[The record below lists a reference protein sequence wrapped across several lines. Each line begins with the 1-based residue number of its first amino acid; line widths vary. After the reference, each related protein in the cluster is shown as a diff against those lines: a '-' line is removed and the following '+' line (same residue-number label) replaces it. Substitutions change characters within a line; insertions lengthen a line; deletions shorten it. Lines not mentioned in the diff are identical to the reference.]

1 MGIGK
6 PHASRELQRDSP
18 KVNVWCGIMCNQ
30 IIGSFFFNGA
40 SITADVYLDLL
51 IKYMA
56 PQLIDFQPTIIFQQN
71 GAPPQWGLHVRE
83 FLNETFPDRWIG
95 KDGAIPWPPLSPDI
109 TPLDFFLWGYVKD
122 IVYQT
127 KVRDMTDLKQRIS
140 NAIATIDEAMLQRTW
155 QEIEYRLDVLRATNG
170 AHIEIY

>member
-1 MGIGK
+1 M
-6 PHASRELQRDSP
+6 
-18 KVNVWCGIMCNQ
+18 NVWCGIMCNQ
-30 IIGSFFFNGA
+30 IIGSFFFNEA
-40 SITADVYLDLL
+40 SITADVYLNLL
-51 IKYMA
+51 IKYMT

-71 GAPPQWGLHVRE
+71 GAPPHWGLHVRE

-95 KDGAIPWPPLSPDI
+95 KDGAIPWPPHSPDI

-170 AHIEIY
+170 AHIEMY